1 MENIVVLDFGSQY
14 NQLIAR
20 RIREIGVFSELIA
33 HTTTAEEIKKMA
45 PSGIILS
52 GGPNSV
58 YAEDAFKID
67 MEIFNLGVPV
77 LGICYGMQL
86 MSDSLGGT
94 VSKADHSE
102 YGKALLKHT
111 QKESKK

>member
-20 RIREIGVFSELIA
+20 RIREIGVFSELIP
-33 HTTTAEEIKKMA
+33 HTTTAAEIQKLA
-45 PSGIILS
+45 PKGIILS

-67 MEIFNLGVPV
+67 MEIFNLGIPV
-77 LGICYGMQL
+77 F
-86 MSDSLGGT
+86 
-94 VSKADHSE
+94 
-102 YGKALLKHT
+102 
-111 QKESKK
+111 